1 MCYSVC
7 TASPDDYNAVTRDII
22 EFNIGDT
29 RQTHT
34 ITIKQDELCE
44 DERLESFLSI
54 ITLEDVSGG
63 SVRVIQPQATVYIDD
78 SDEPECGK

>member
-7 TASPDDYNAVTRDII
+7 TVSPDDYNAVTGDII

-34 ITIKQDELCE
+34 ITINQDEICE
-44 DERLESFLSI
+44 DERLESLFSI

-63 SVRVIQPQATVYIDD
+63 SVRVIQPQAIVYIDD